1 MQWFL
6 NKTPGLLTDLYEL
19 SMGQVYFDTN
29 LHETACFEVIV
40 RHLPAN
46 WGFFVMAG
54 LEELA
59 GYMEAFRFDEEDM
72 AWLRATGRFSE
83 GFLEYLGRL
92 RLDVNVRAIPEGTVF
107 FPEEPIVEVR
117 GPLIDTQ
124 LLESYVLNVLG
135 FSIIAASLAARVRL
149 AAGDKSVVDFGL
161 RRAQGPVAAV
171 RAARGG
177 MMAGFA
183 ATSNVFAAR
192 ELGFAAAGTMA
203 HSFVEAHASE
213 REAFESFVDVHGEDS
228 TLLVDTYDPFEG
240 IRVAAEV
247 AREYAEEREV
257 RIRGIRLD
265 SGDFAEQARYARGL
279 FDARGLS
286 FMKIFASG
294 GLDEYQIAELVETC
308 PEIDGYG
315 IGTRFAVSRE
325 APDADI
331 VYKLV
336 RYGERDVFKTSPGK
350 VTRPGRKS
358 VLRTTEGGRYVKDV
372 VCPMGAGID
381 DLLAPF
387 TGAEPMGVI
396 QERVQSELSKL
407 PSNVKRLEG
416 PQAYPVVQGELSWIS
431 M

>member
-40 RHLPAN
+40 RHLPAK

-92 RLDVNVRAIPEGTVF
+92 RLDVQVRTIPEGTVF

-183 ATSNVFAAR
+183 A
-192 ELGFAAAGTMA
+192 AGTMA

-247 AREYAEEREV
+247 AGKYFRTRGL
-257 RIRGIRLD
+257 RIKGIRLD
-265 SGDFAEQARYARGL
+265 SGDFAEQARFARAYFDERGL
-279 FDARGLS
+279 EFLT
-286 FMKIFASG
+286 IFASG
-294 GLDEYQIAELVETC
+294 GLDEYKIAELVEKC
-308 PEIDGYG
+308 PEIDGFG
-315 IGTRFAVSRE
+315 IGTCFAVSRE

-331 VYKLV
+331 VYKLA
-336 RYGERDVFKTSPGK
+336 RYEDRDVFKTSPGK

-431 M
+431 R